1 VACTAPLIVNPLGG
15 AVILFT
21 TKPDAFIFVMPKLR
35 HRSVAVDEPR
45 VFVRPKMTASA
56 WC

>member
-1 VACTAPLIVNPLGG
+1 
-15 AVILFT
+15 VILFT